1 MEAQLME
8 ILRLCISKAPL
19 LPVTPTHNV
28 LGADGFTCVFSPRGD
43 FNLCKIMGAASFL
56 RRKQASGGD
65 IPRGSQQLT
74 SAREGKIKTATDVW
88 GNYLTIHCGHPRSQ

>member
-1 MEAQLME
+1 
-8 ILRLCISKAPL
+8 
-19 LPVTPTHNV
+19 
-28 LGADGFTCVFSPRGD
+28 
-43 FNLCKIMGAASFL
+43 MGAASFL

-88 GNYLTIHCGHPRSQ
+88 GNYLAIHRGHPRSQ